1 MTYRDEIA
9 QMLRRMPSDWNRQ
22 YRSGR
27 AQLGV
32 ALPDVPSPEQAMM
45 LIGIT
50 AGGRESGD
58 SPIGKNRVPR
68 DVRDAA
74 MKGLRLSYANNYGAW
89 NFIGIARA
97 IELALMPAVSDTTT
111 SRMHNYLFRHQKD
124 KAGKNFGNDTTPSR
138 GYMAWLNWGGDPAV
152 RWLGVPTMRQNPK
165 RYSLVVRT
173 PGFPELDVV
182 KGTYSSLKEAQ
193 DAVTLGKLKLH
204 RPWRKH
210 GEEYQWSAAKNLWAV
225 PDDAPRP
232 TEWSYKVVQM
242 PPTKYV
248 GKHWRLEIA
257 QKGMVVEVYKT
268 DSRKSAEQM
277 GDLILSKRNRRKN
290 PMERGGP
297 GLQVFEIRTGQT
309 SGMTVLVKAGA
320 NISDLN
326 LTDILGMVQFNG
338 YPHYAEVYLGAAQRG
353 WGVLLYNLAAM
364 SALNLFGSP
373 YLIPSDQRSA
383 EAKAF
388 WKRLAGSGERLFP
401 PGGPEFEAKFGY
413 PRTDLNFD
421 RLNIGVVNSDPTAEA
436 LRDQAFNFFRFN
448 YKQDQDLGM
457 ASLRPNEYVE
467 SLTEKVQRVTAGD
480 RKKVILI
487 PPFEVKMGA
496 GTYLLVE
503 PSKRNAISATD
514 ILGYASVYFDPEGR
528 SLRVQRITA
537 PAALRDLM
545 LDAIKFDADD
555 NGVDEVYDGASDI
568 VLPLGLSGFKKKHG
582 IDARK
587 MMTLGNALRN
597 VLKAKVDKS
606 QSWREEYPG
615 EWARDY
621 YEKALFRGTP
631 EQPLRL
637 NRGKY
642 GKRR

>member
-277 GDLILSKRNRRKN
+277 GDLILARKNRRKN
-290 PMERGGP
+290 PG
-297 GLQVFEIRTGQT
+297 VEIRQLGSLFFIFRDGAPTG
-309 SGMTVLVKAGA
+309 K
-320 NISDLN
+320 N
-326 LTDILGMVQFNG
+326 
-338 YPHYAEVYLGAAQRG
+338 
-353 WGVLLYNLAAM
+353 
-364 SALNLFGSP
+364 
-373 YLIPSDQRSA
+373 
-383 EAKAF
+383 AKT
-388 WKRLAGSGERLFP
+388 R
-401 PGGPEFEAKFGY
+401 AK
-413 PRTDLNFD
+413 
-421 RLNIGVVNSDPTAEA
+421 AEA
-436 LRDQAFNFFRFN
+436 LAATMTSSAPVVAPRPAPAPRVAAPAPRVAAAAFPGAVMLAKPYAGTDPTGWWMSEKLDGVRAYWTGTHFYTRNGNPINAPEWFTRGMPNVALDGELTAGRGAFQQTVSAVR
-448 YKQDQDLGM
+448 KQKPVDAEWQDITFQVFD
-457 ASLRPNEYVE
+457 APNVSGGCEARWAEMNRVVAGVPY
-467 SLTEKVQRVTAGD
+467 VTALPQTRCSSPRHLAQVRAEIAALGGEGVMLREPGSVYEPRRTGAL
-480 RKKVILI
+480 RK
-487 PPFEVKMGA
+487 VKSFQDAEARITGYTA
-496 GTYLLVE
+496 GTGKHAGRLGAYEAVLLKG
-503 PSKRNAISATD
+503 SRAKFRIGTGIS
-514 ILGYASVYFDPEGR
+514 
-528 SLRVQRITA
+528 
-537 PAALRDLM
+537 
-545 LDAIKFDADD
+545 DA
-555 NGVDEVYDGASDI
+555 E
-568 VLPLGLSGFKKKHG
+568 
-582 IDARK
+582 R
-587 MMTLGNALRN
+587 
-597 VLKAKVDKS
+597 
-606 QSWREEYPG
+606 
-615 EWARDY
+615 
-621 YEKALFRGTP
+621 
-631 EQPLRL
+631 EQPLPVGTVVTVKFQELTDDGVPRFPAL
-637 NRGKY
+637 VGPRDY
-642 GKRR
+642 E